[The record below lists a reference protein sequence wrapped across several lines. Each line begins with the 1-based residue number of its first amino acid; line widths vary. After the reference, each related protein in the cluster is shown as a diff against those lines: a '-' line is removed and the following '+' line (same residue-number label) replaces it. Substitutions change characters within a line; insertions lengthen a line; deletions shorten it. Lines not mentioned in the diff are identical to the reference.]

1 MGTSVQLNNSIILIH
16 IVVLNVFGAFLMSL
30 LESIGLFIK
39 HVPTQAE
46 AQVHRTAPCDD
57 SWGLQVFQKMR
68 HKLEYS
74 GDETLLGCMKKFHM
88 ELYGNVLIFSI
99 ALSFGSGEYF
109 VGKQ

>member
-1 MGTSVQLNNSIILIH
+1 MIYNTVIT
-16 IVVLNVFGAFLMSL
+16 NVITVKFNHSAIFGAFLMSL

-74 GDETLLGCMKKFHM
+74 GDKTLLGRMKKFHM
-88 ELYGNVLIFSI
+88 EML
-99 ALSFGSGEYF
+99 
-109 VGKQ
+109 